1 MTMSDSPKNME
12 RMSQPVEDIDEGS
25 AQSHHLEDEDFF
37 IAGQWLLMWWR
48 FRKHRMAMVGA
59 MVVIAFYT
67 LALFADFF
75 AISDPRLS
83 DVEVAYLSP
92 QTIHW
97 FDGGFNPHV
106 KKVIGTRDP
115 VSFKKV
121 YTTDPDVN
129 IPIRF
134 FVRGYEYN
142 LFGLIS
148 WDRHL
153 IGTVPPEGEERVAP
167 FFLGTDQLGRDMWS
181 RIVFG
186 SRVSLSIGLAG
197 VLLMLTLGITLGGIS
212 GYYGGIVDTVIQRL
226 IEITRSIPALPLYI
240 AFSQSVP
247 KDWSV
252 YRVYFIIT
260 LIIALFLWTDL
271 GRVVRGRF
279 LALREEDFVS
289 AARLSGATDVRII
302 FRHMLPNFMSHIITT
317 ITLSIPIMI
326 ISETALSFLGLGIR
340 APAVS
345 WGVLLQQTQNVQ
357 SIAIYPWMTIPAIP
371 VTIAVLAFNFMG
383 DGLRDAADPYSN

>member
-1 MTMSDSPKNME
+1 MMAEKPQDMG
-12 RMSQPVEDIDEGS
+12 RMSQAAEDVGQGS
-25 AQSHHLEDEDFF
+25 SDRDHLEDEDFF
-37 IAGQWLLMWWR
+37 IAGQWRLMWWR
-48 FRKHRMAMVGA
+48 FRKHRMALASAV
-59 MVVIAFYT
+59 VVIVFYT

-75 AISDPRLS
+75 AISDPGLS

-106 KKVIGTRDP
+106 KKVIGARDP

-121 YTTDPDVN
+121 YTTDPEVN
-129 IPIRF
+129 IPIRL
-134 FVRGYEYN
+134 FVRGYEYR

-153 IGTVPPEGEERVAP
+153 IGTVPPEGEERAAP

-197 VLLMLTLGITLGGIS
+197 VLLMLSLGITLGGLS
-212 GYYGGIVDTVIQRL
+212 GYYGGFVDTVVQRM
-226 IEITRSIPALPLYI
+226 IEITRSIPTLPLYI
-240 AFSQSVP
+240 AFSASVP

-302 FRHMLPNFMSHIITT
+302 FRHMLPNFMSHVITT
-317 ITLSIPIMI
+317 VTLSIPIMI
-326 ISETALSFLGLGIR
+326 ISETALSFLGLGLR

-371 VTIAVLAFNFMG
+371 VTIAVLAFNFVG

>member
-1 MTMSDSPKNME
+1 MMAEKPQDMD
-12 RMSQPVEDIDEGS
+12 RMSQAAVGVDQGS
-25 AQSHHLEDEDFF
+25 SDRDHLGDEDFF

-48 FRKHRMAMVGA
+48 FRKHRVALISAV
-59 MVVIAFYT
+59 VVIGFYT

-106 KKVIGTRDP
+106 KKVIGARDP

-121 YTTDPDVN
+121 YTTDPEVN
-129 IPIRF
+129 IPIRL
-134 FVRGYEYN
+134 FVRGYEYR
-142 LFGLIS
+142 LFGLIP

-153 IGTVPPEGEERVAP
+153 IGTVPPEGEERAAP

-181 RIVFG
+181 RIIFG

-197 VLLMLTLGITLGGIS
+197 VLLMLSLGITLGGLS
-212 GYYGGIVDTVIQRL
+212 GYYGGFVDTIVQRM
-226 IEITRSIPALPLYI
+226 IEITRSIPTLPLYI
-240 AFSQSVP
+240 AFSASVP

-279 LALREEDFVS
+279 LSLREEDFVS

-302 FRHMLPNFMSHIITT
+302 FRHMLPNFMSHVITT
-317 ITLSIPIMI
+317 VTLSIPIMI
-326 ISETALSFLGLGIR
+326 ISETALSFLGLGLR

-357 SIAIYPWMTIPAIP
+357 SIAIYPWVTIPAIP

>member
-1 MTMSDSPKNME
+1 MMAEKPQDMD
-12 RMSQPVEDIDEGS
+12 RMSQAAVGVDQGS
-25 AQSHHLEDEDFF
+25 SDRDHLGDEDFF

-48 FRKHRMAMVGA
+48 FRKHRVALISAV
-59 MVVIAFYT
+59 VVIAFYT

-106 KKVIGTRDP
+106 KKVIGARDP

-121 YTTDPDVN
+121 YTTDPEVN
-129 IPIRF
+129 IPIRL
-134 FVRGYEYN
+134 FVRGYEYR
-142 LFGLIS
+142 LFGLIP

-153 IGTVPPEGEERVAP
+153 IGTVPPEGEERAAP

-181 RIVFG
+181 RIIFG

-197 VLLMLTLGITLGGIS
+197 VLLMLSLGITLGGLS
-212 GYYGGIVDTVIQRL
+212 GYYGGFVDTIVQRM
-226 IEITRSIPALPLYI
+226 IEITRSIPTLPLYI
-240 AFSQSVP
+240 AFSASVP

-279 LALREEDFVS
+279 LSLREEDFVS

-302 FRHMLPNFMSHIITT
+302 FRHMLPNFMSHVITT
-317 ITLSIPIMI
+317 VTLSIPIMI
-326 ISETALSFLGLGIR
+326 ISETALSFLGLGLR

-357 SIAIYPWMTIPAIP
+357 SIAIYPWVTIPAIP

>member
-1 MTMSDSPKNME
+1 MMAEKPQDMGG
-12 RMSQPVEDIDEGS
+12 MSQAAGGVDQGS
-25 AQSHHLEDEDFF
+25 SDRDHLEDEDFF
-37 IAGQWLLMWWR
+37 IAGQWRLMWWR
-48 FRKHRMAMVGA
+48 FRKHRVALISAV
-59 MVVIAFYT
+59 VVIVFYT

-106 KKVIGTRDP
+106 KKVIGARDP

-121 YTTDPDVN
+121 YTTDPEVN
-129 IPIRF
+129 IPIRL
-134 FVRGYEYN
+134 FVRGYEYR
-142 LFGLIS
+142 LFGLIP

-153 IGTVPPEGEERVAP
+153 IGTVPPEGEERAAP

-197 VLLMLTLGITLGGIS
+197 VLLMLSLGITLGGLS
-212 GYYGGIVDTVIQRL
+212 GYYGGFVDTVVQRM
-226 IEITRSIPALPLYI
+226 IEITRSIPTLPLYI
-240 AFSQSVP
+240 AFSASVP

-317 ITLSIPIMI
+317 VTLSIPIMI
-326 ISETALSFLGLGIR
+326 ISETALSFLGLGLR